1 MILFISVPPTT
12 KCTHCLLKKESAVQE
27 FFRKLFRKP
36 APRQDTTTTAPLNE
50 QQIQSIVSNASTR
63 FDIQQLIAA
72 CGQSVGKQR
81 DLNEDC
87 LLAITSTLAGNTG
100 NTPFG
105 LYIVADGMGGH
116 QFGEVASNAAIRTV
130 SGSILRKF
138 HPYLFNLKPE
148 PLDESLQ
155 EIMQAAV
162 SEAQK
167 VIQREAPGSGTTLT
181 AALILGQQ
189 VTIAHVG
196 DSRAYMVYSDG
207 RIELITRDH
216 SLVKR
221 LEELGHISPEEA
233 ANYPHRN
240 VLYRALG
247 QGELLEPDIFT
258 IPFPSSGLL
267 MLCSDGLWGVVSDQ
281 ELLSAVREAPNLQHA
296 CQNLVAA
303 ANTAG
308 GPDNISVVLVQLAG

>member
-1 MILFISVPPTT
+1 M
-12 KCTHCLLKKESAVQE
+12 HCLLEKESAVLD
-27 FFRKLFRKP
+27 FFRRLFKKP
-36 APRQDTTTTAPLNE
+36 PVQETGTTAPLSE
-50 QQIQSIVSNASTR
+50 SQIQSIINSSSAR
-63 FDIQQLIAA
+63 FDVQQLLAA

-81 DLNEDC
+81 DLNEDSV
-87 LLAITSTLAGNTG
+87 LAITSTLAGNNG

-116 QFGEVASNAAIRTV
+116 QFGEVASNAGIRTV
-130 SGSILRKF
+130 AGIVLRKF

-155 EIMQAAV
+155 EIMQLAV

-196 DSRAYMVYSDG
+196 DSRAYMIYADG
-207 RIELITRDH
+207 RIEPITRDH

-221 LEELGHISPEEA
+221 LEELGHISPTEA

-247 QGELLEPDIFT
+247 QGDLLEPDIFT
-258 IPFPSSGLL
+258 VPFPTAGML
-267 MLCSDGLWGVVSDQ
+267 MLCSDGLWGVISDAD
-281 ELLSAVREAPNLQHA
+281 LLNAVREAPNLQRA
-296 CQNLVAA
+296 CQNMVAA
-303 ANTAG
+303 ANAAG
-308 GPDNISVVLVQLAG
+308 GPDNISVVLVQLSG

>member
-1 MILFISVPPTT
+1 M
-12 KCTHCLLKKESAVQE
+12 HCLLEKEFAVLD
-27 FFRKLFRKP
+27 FFRRLFSKP
-36 APRQDTTTTAPLNE
+36 APRQDSATTAPLDE
-50 QQIQSIVSNASTR
+50 RQIQSIISGSSAR
-63 FDIQQLIAA
+63 FDVQQLISA

-81 DLNEDC
+81 DLNEDS
-87 LLAITSTLAGNTG
+87 LLAITSTLAGNSG

-116 QFGEVASNAAIRTV
+116 QFGEVASNTAIRTV
-130 SGSILRKF
+130 AGTILRKF
-138 HPYLFNLKPE
+138 HSYLFNLKPE

-155 EIMQAAV
+155 EIMLAAV
-162 SEAQK
+162 SDAQK
-167 VIQREAPGSGTTLT
+167 NIQREAPGSGTTLT

-207 RIELITRDH
+207 RIETVTRDH

-221 LEELGHISPEEA
+221 LEELGHISPDEA

-258 IPFPSSGLL
+258 IPFPSAGLL
-267 MLCSDGLWGVVSDQ
+267 MLCSDGLWGVISDQ
-281 ELLSAVREAPNLQHA
+281 DMLRAVREAPNLQRA